1 MKIKVD
7 FFKRNGKWYAGGI
20 IEVPDETLIS
30 TLPQAIVTYQ
40 QLLVENWNEHVEF
53 MVVVDGTTD
62 DGPFMK
68 SFFVPEDFEGLTR

>member
-1 MKIKVD
+1 MKLKID
-7 FFKRNGKWYAGGI
+7 FFKMNGKWYTGGTVD
-20 IEVPDETLIS
+20 VPDETRIS

-62 DGPFMK
+62 DGSFMK
-68 SFFVPEDFEGLTR
+68 ACFMPSAFEGLLR